1 MSVRTPTAV
10 LALVIACS
18 LVGQDTKLDKTKVKP
33 AASSTNQDNSSRP
46 APIQVTPPPT
56 TGPGGRPAQLI
67 QPQLDDLQKRVLT
80 LEALV
85 DKQKA
90 LVASLSSMVS
100 SLLQDNAALK
110 ATAKEYQT
118 HRHKLNNDLGFTQ
131 DGNIKHV
138 ITSGVEALKRP
149 TSLPVQGD

>member
-1 MSVRTPTAV
+1 MSVRISTLV

-18 LVGQDTKLDKTKVKP
+18 LAGQDTKIDKTKVKP
-33 AASSTNQDNSSRP
+33 TAAGTNQDNSNRP
-46 APIQVTPPPT
+46 APIQVTPVPPT
-56 TGPGGRPAQLI
+56 AGGRPAQLV
-67 QPQLDDLQKRVLT
+67 QPQLDDLEKRVLA

-90 LVASLSSMVS
+90 LVASLGSMVS

-110 ATAKEYQT
+110 VTAKEYQT

-131 DGNIKHV
+131 DGNFRHV
-138 ITSGVEALKRP
+138 VTSGVEALKRP
-149 TSLPVQGD
+149 TSPPVQGD

>member
-1 MSVRTPTAV
+1 MSVRISTLV
-10 LALVIACS
+10 LALVVACS
-18 LVGQDTKLDKTKVKP
+18 LAGQDTKIDKTKVKP
-33 AASSTNQDNSSRP
+33 TAGTNQDNSNRP
-46 APIQVTPPPT
+46 APIQVTPVPPT
-56 TGPGGRPAQLI
+56 AGGRPGQLV
-67 QPQLDDLQKRVLT
+67 QPQLDDLEKRVLA

-90 LVASLSSMVS
+90 LVASLGSMVS

-131 DGNIKHV
+131 DGNFKHMT
-138 ITSGVEALKRP
+138 TSGVEALKRP
-149 TSLPVQGD
+149 TSGPVQGD